1 MKAPAESRIQLWIVF
16 FVAMTV
22 IGLETVSFQAL
33 SFVADYLRA
42 TEVLSVA
49 LLGLSAGGVLA
60 WVWRRGGM
68 GVVLAVFPLAV
79 LATFP
84 VIARLSDHPVALVV
98 AMTPPYILA
107 SLVISRMF
115 AALPPNQV
123 YVYDLVGAGISTV
136 VVAVA
141 IPLLREEGSFLLLTG
156 IGVLPLLLHARAS
169 GQRSYRSVG
178 IAFAVGAAV
187 LLIAHLVF
195 DPFNL
200 LRHARGGDKLF
211 NSWYDSKGAE
221 RFDLLYSRGSL
232 IERIDILAR
241 KGEGKKG

>member
-1 MKAPAESRIQLWIVF
+1 MTSTTEPRVQLWIVF

-68 GVVLAVFPLAV
+68 GVVLTVFPLAV
-79 LATFP
+79 LASFP
-84 VIARLSDHPVALVV
+84 VIARLTEHPVALVV

-115 AALPPNQV
+115 AARPPSRV
-123 YVYDLVGAGISTV
+123 YVYDLVGAGISTL
-136 VVAVA
+136 VVALA
-141 IPLLREEGSFLLLTG
+141 IPVLREEGSFILLTG
-156 IGVLPLLLHARAS
+156 IAALPLLLHARAT
-169 GQRSYRSVG
+169 RSRAY
-178 IAFAVGAAV
+178 
-187 LLIAHLVF
+187 
-195 DPFNL
+195 
-200 LRHARGGDKLF
+200 
-211 NSWYDSKGAE
+211 
-221 RFDLLYSRGSL
+221 
-232 IERIDILAR
+232 
-241 KGEGKKG
+241 